1 MCSDKKENFTEG
13 DILST
18 LRVLAPTLNRGPAA
32 VADFLLADP
41 GRAMPM
47 TLAEVAR
54 QSGTS
59 DASVIRLARAAG
71 CRGYRELRTRL
82 ATSLG
87 RAEGAPEE
95 GSYPAGVA
103 AGDSPEAVI
112 AKLAATERETIAQT
126 QRTLDA
132 AVVRDVAESVASA
145 RRILVVGIGASG
157 LVARDLAA
165 KLSRIGLVAHA
176 AAEAHDALTFAVLLG
191 PGDVF
196 VGISVSG
203 RTRDV
208 VDAMDLAASSG
219 AVTVGLT
226 AQPRSPIGGAGRAL
240 ISVAPREA
248 GLRIGATTSRSG
260 QLFVVDAL
268 FTMVYQLREEESAR
282 ALALSR
288 DALAFKRTPRSRRN
302 APPEE
307 TSA

>member
-1 MCSDKKENFTEG
+1 MSNNQTKNFTGG
-13 DILST
+13 DFLST
-18 LRVLAPTLNRGPAA
+18 LRGLAPTLNRGPAA

-41 GRAMPM
+41 ERALPM

-71 CRGYRELRTRL
+71 CRGYRDLRTRL

-87 RAEGAPEE
+87 RAESAPEE
-95 GSYPAGVA
+95 DSYPAGVA
-103 AGDSPEAVI
+103 ADDSPETVI

-132 AVVRDVAESVASA
+132 ATVRGVAESLASA

-191 PGDVF
+191 PEDVF
-196 VGISVSG
+196 VGVSVSG

-208 VDAMDLAASSG
+208 VDAMELAARSG
-219 AVTVGLT
+219 AATVGLT
-226 AQPRSPIGGAGRAL
+226 AQPRSPLGGADRAL
-240 ISVAPREA
+240 ISVAPRES
-248 GLRIGATTSRSG
+248 GMRIGATTSRSG

-268 FTMVYQLREEESAR
+268 FTMVYQLREEKAAR

-288 DALAFKRTPRSRRN
+288 DALAFKRTPRPRRIT
-302 APPEE
+302 PSEE
-307 TSA
+307 TSP